1 MVMKSPIINS
11 AILSSFL
18 LSVTAHAVAPTAE
31 LKVKGKIGLPT
42 CTINAPDGGIYNIG
56 EISASQVKS
65 GTAVTVLSSITKNW
79 TVTCDSLTYLSLTAI
94 DNRKA
99 SVSDS
104 TGIHN
109 FGLGFVNG
117 TGKLGFY
124 KTTMSN
130 ATVDGVSSLLYF
142 IDANNVL
149 QGGHTLE
156 TLTNNFR
163 FGWSENAT
171 TAKAGK
177 VFSADFTVIPTLAGS
192 TTMGGAITENINIDG
207 STTMNFSF
215 GI

>member
-1 MVMKSPIINS
+1 MKKNIFKLTLFTSI
-11 AILSSFL
+11 ILS
-18 LSVTAHAVAPTAE
+18 VAAQAAPPSAE
-31 LKVKGKIGLPT
+31 LKVKGKLGVPS
-42 CTINAPDGGIYNIG
+42 CTVIAPDGGIYNVG

-65 GTAVTVLSSITKNW
+65 GTAVTALPSITKNW
-79 TVTCDSLTYLSLTAI
+79 TVTCDSLTYLSLTST

-99 SVSDS
+99 SVSDNS
-104 TGIHN
+104 IHN

-124 KTTMSN
+124 RTTMSN
-130 ATVDGVSSLLYF
+130 ATVDGVSSLLYY

-171 TAKAGK
+171 TVKAGK

-207 STTMNFSF
+207 SATMNFSF

>member
-1 MVMKSPIINS
+1 MVMKSLIIKS
-11 AILSSFL
+11 AILSSL
-18 LSVTAHAVAPTAE
+18 LLGVAAHAAAPTAE
-31 LKVKGKIGLPT
+31 LKVKGNLGIPT
-42 CTINAPDGGIYNIG
+42 CTINAPDGGIYNVG
-56 EISASQVKS
+56 EISSSQIKS
-65 GTAVTVLSSITKNW
+65 GTAVTVLPSITKTW
-79 TVTCDSLTYLSLTAI
+79 TVTCDSVTYLSLNAI

-99 SVSDS
+99 SVSDN

-117 TGKLGFY
+117 SGKLGFY

-142 IDANNVL
+142 IDANNIL

-207 STTMNFSF
+207 SATMNFSY

>member
-1 MVMKSPIINS
+1 MVMKSLIIKS
-11 AILSSFL
+11 AILSSL
-18 LSVTAHAVAPTAE
+18 LLGVAAHAAAPTAE
-31 LKVKGKIGLPT
+31 LKVKGNLGIPT
-42 CTINAPDGGIYNIG
+42 CTINAPDGGIYNVG
-56 EISASQVKS
+56 EISSSQIKS
-65 GTAVTVLSSITKNW
+65 GTAVTVLPSITKTW
-79 TVTCDSLTYLSLTAI
+79 TVTCDSVTYLSLNAI

-99 SVSDS
+99 SVSDN

-117 TGKLGFY
+117 SGKLGFY

-130 ATVDGVSSLLYF
+130 GTVDGVSSLLYF
-142 IDANNVL
+142 IDANNIL

-207 STTMNFSF
+207 SATMNFSF

>member
-1 MVMKSPIINS
+1 MVMKSLIINS
-11 AILSSFL
+11 ALLSSLL
-18 LSVTAHAVAPTAE
+18 LSVAAHTAAPTAE

-42 CTINAPDGGIYNIG
+42 CTINAPDGGIYNVG

-65 GTAVTVLSSITKNW
+65 GTAVTALPSITKNW
-79 TVTCDSLTYLSLTAI
+79 TVTCDSLTYLSLTST

-99 SVSDS
+99 SVSDNS
-104 TGIHN
+104 IHN

-124 KTTMSN
+124 RTTMSN
-130 ATVDGVSSLLYF
+130 ATVDGVSSLLYY

-171 TAKAGK
+171 TVKAGK

-207 STTMNFSF
+207 SATMNFSF

>member
-1 MVMKSPIINS
+1 MVMKNLMMKF
-11 AILSSFL
+11 AILSSL
-18 LSVTAHAVAPTAE
+18 LLGVAVHAATPTAQ
-31 LKVKGKIGLPT
+31 LKVKGKIGIPT
-42 CTINAPDGGIYNIG
+42 CTVNAPDGGVYNIG
-56 EISASQVKS
+56 EISSSKVKT
-65 GTAVTVLSSITKNW
+65 GTAVTELSAIKKTW
-79 TVTCDSLTYLSLTAI
+79 TVTCDSLTYLSLTAT
-94 DNRKA
+94 DNRRA
-99 SVSDS
+99 SVSDT

-117 TGKLGFY
+117 SGKLGFY
-124 KTTMSN
+124 KTTMNN
-130 ATVDGVSSLLYF
+130 AAVDGVSSLLYF

-163 FGWSENAT
+163 FGWSENTT

-207 STTMNFSF
+207 STTMSFSF
-215 GI
+215 AI

>member
-1 MVMKSPIINS
+1 MKMHTFNLVLFTSL
-11 AILSSFL
+11 ILSAT
-18 LSVTAHAVAPTAE
+18 VQAAPPSAE
-31 LKVKGKIGLPT
+31 LKVTGKIGIPT
-42 CTINAPDGGIYNIG
+42 CTINAPDGGIYNVG
-56 EISASQVKS
+56 EISSSQIKS
-65 GTAVTVLSSITKNW
+65 GTAVTVLPSITKTW
-79 TVTCDSLTYLSLTAI
+79 TVTCDSVTYLSLNAI

-99 SVSDS
+99 SVSDN

-117 TGKLGFY
+117 SGKLGFY

-142 IDANNVL
+142 IDANNIL

-177 VFSADFTVIPTLAGS
+177 VFSADFTVTPTLAGS
-192 TTMGGAITENINIDG
+192 TSMGGAITENINIDG
-207 STTMNFSF
+207 SATMNFSF
-215 GI
+215 SI

>member
-1 MVMKSPIINS
+1 MVMKSLIIKS
-11 AILSSFL
+11 AILSSL
-18 LSVTAHAVAPTAE
+18 LLGAAAYAVAPTAE
-31 LKVKGKIGLPT
+31 LKVKGKIGIPT
-42 CTINAPDGGIYNIG
+42 CTVNAPDGGIYNVG
-56 EISASQVKS
+56 EISSSQVKS
-65 GTAVTVLSSITKNW
+65 GTAVTVLPSITKTW
-79 TVTCDSLTYLSLTAI
+79 TVTCDSVTYLSLTAI

-99 SVSDS
+99 SVSDN
-104 TGIHN
+104 TGIHH

-117 TGKLGFY
+117 SGKLGFY

-142 IDANNVL
+142 IDANNIL

-163 FGWSENAT
+163 FGWSENTT

-207 STTMNFSF
+207 SATMNFSF

>member
-1 MVMKSPIINS
+1 MKSLIINS
-11 AILSSFL
+11 AILSSLL
-18 LSVTAHAVAPTAE
+18 LSVTAHAATPTAE

-42 CTINAPDGGIYNIG
+42 CTINAPDGGIYNVG

-65 GTAVTVLSSITKNW
+65 GTAVTVLPSITKNW
-79 TVTCDSLTYLSLTAI
+79 AVTCDSVTYLSLTAI

-104 TGIHN
+104 TIHN

-207 STTMNFSF
+207 SATMNFSF

>member
-1 MVMKSPIINS
+1 MKTHTFKLALFTLLI
-11 AILSSFL
+11 
-18 LSVTAHAVAPTAE
+18 LSVTVQAAPPSAE
-31 LKVKGKIGLPT
+31 LKVKGKIGIPT
-42 CTINAPDGGIYNIG
+42 CTINAPDGGIYNVG
-56 EISASQVKS
+56 EISSSLIKS
-65 GTAVTVLSSITKNW
+65 GTAVTVLPSITKTW
-79 TVTCDSLTYLSLTAI
+79 TVTCDSVTYLSLNAI
-94 DNRKA
+94 DNRKS
-99 SVSDS
+99 SVSDN

-117 TGKLGFY
+117 HGKVGFY

-142 IDANNVL
+142 IDANNIL

-207 STTMNFSF
+207 SATMNFSF

>member
-1 MVMKSPIINS
+1 MVMKSLIINS
-11 AILSSFL
+11 AILSSLL
-18 LSVTAHAVAPTAE
+18 LSVTAHAAAPTAE
-31 LKVKGKIGLPT
+31 LKVKGTIGIPT
-42 CTINAPDGGIYNIG
+42 CTVNAPDGGIYNVG

-65 GTAVTVLSSITKNW
+65 GTAVTVLPSITKTW
-79 TVTCDSLTYLSLTAI
+79 TVTCDSVTYLSLTAI

-104 TGIHN
+104 TIHN

-117 TGKLGFY
+117 SGKLGFY

-130 ATVDGVSSLLYF
+130 AMVDGVSSLLYF
-142 IDANNVL
+142 IDANNIL

-207 STTMNFSF
+207 SATMNFSF